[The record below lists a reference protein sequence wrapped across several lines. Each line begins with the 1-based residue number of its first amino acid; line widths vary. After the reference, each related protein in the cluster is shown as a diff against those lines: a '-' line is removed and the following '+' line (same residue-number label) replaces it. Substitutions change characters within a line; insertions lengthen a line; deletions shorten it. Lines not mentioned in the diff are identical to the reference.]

1 MFLCL
6 CYVLCF
12 LKRRGSQGASVEV
25 LHYGATII
33 SWKAG
38 GLERLFVSSKAIL
51 DGSKPVRGGI
61 PVVFPCFGA
70 GIHSEHMKLPQHG
83 FARSEK
89 WTLDGI
95 ARDNDFEVSVKFSEC
110 PSLIILCTCF
120 EFISFFFLLEAL
132 KPSTQIMTKY
142 EPKFEISY
150 TVTLFENQLCTN
162 LTVYNPPDSIKE
174 LEFQALLHNYF
185 RVPATS
191 VRITPLQNVG
201 YYDKTRATDE
211 EKAIRRIESRAEV
224 DVQRYTDFVY
234 EDAHGVYILAWPDG
248 KIVIETK
255 NFKDVVIWNPQEEGN
270 KIGDMEEGGW

>member
-1 MFLCL
+1 MFALCS
-6 CYVLCF
+6 

-25 LHYGATII
+25 LHYGATVI

-89 WTLDGI
+89 WTFDGI
-95 ARDNDFEVSVKFSEC
+95 TRDNPIEVSVKFSEC
-110 PSLIILCTCF
+110 TSLVIFCICF
-120 EFISFFFLLEAL
+120 ELISSFLLLLLLEAL

-150 TVTLFENQLCTN
+150 TVTLFENQLGTD

-191 VRITPLQNVG
+191 VRITPLQNAG
-201 YYDKTRATDE
+201 YYDKTRANDE

-234 EDAHGVYILAWPDG
+234 EDAHGVYTLTWPEG

-255 NFKDVVIWNPQEEGN
+255 NLKDVVIWNPQEEGN